1 MMALLSPHMARPRW
15 ARRSGET
22 KLEEAVSEG
31 EHLGLLGP
39 RDKEV
44 SIETISLAVSGATEE
59 NTSTKNS
66 KVVNNRLEL
75 RQKVRNSFRGNFE
88 IMIITCRPAFLS
100 LTQIL
105 ESPLIFVY
113 ESY

>member
-22 KLEEAVSEG
+22 KLEEAVRSEG

-44 SIETISLAVSGATEE
+44 SIETISLAVSGVTVE
-59 NTSTKNS
+59 NTSTEKS
-66 KVVNNRLEL
+66 QVVNNRLEL
-75 RQKVRNSFRGNFE
+75 RQKVRNSFIGDFE
-88 IMIITCRPAFLS
+88 ILIITLDPYFYL
-100 LTQIL
+100 
-105 ESPLIFVY
+105 
-113 ESY
+113 

>member
-59 NTSTKNS
+59 NTSTENS

-75 RQKVRNSFRGNFE
+75 RQKVRNSFIGDYE
-88 IMIITCRPAFLS
+88 ILIITFDPHFY